1 MKTTTKS
8 LTFLISG
15 IIIVIAFLL
24 SGCGGSSSG
33 TNSNQY
39 LGQLP
44 DIAKKYL
51 EKIDNKKK
59 ELQASTDL
67 EKAFKLSKE
76 AKILG
81 KEADV
86 KIAEYLAGHPILNIP
101 FEQKADYRFKI
112 KKVRVE
118 RASTL
123 RIHFIAN
130 VLITKD
136 ILNSW
141 GNPPGF
147 SNHFFAYVKA
157 VDKEGNSL
165 TRRYSVFGSRGRGP
179 FKANMETEL
188 YGSLNGP
195 ANLAN
200 FDKLVFVSREDYNKK
215 R

>member
-1 MKTTTKS
+1 MKTTTNS
-8 LTFLISG
+8 LAFLFSG
-15 IIIVIAFLL
+15 IIIAFFL
-24 SGCGGSSSG
+24 SGCGGSSSSG
-33 TNSNQY
+33 TSSNQY
-39 LGQLP
+39 LGKLP
-44 DIAKKYL
+44 GIAKKYK
-51 EKIDNKKK
+51 EEIGNKKK

-76 AKILG
+76 AKILA
-81 KEADV
+81 KEAGE

-101 FEQKADYRFKI
+101 FEQKPDDRFKI

-118 RASTL
+118 RASKS

-157 VDKEGNSL
+157 VNKEGNSL
-165 TRRYSVFGSRGRGP
+165 TRRYGVFGSRVRGP

-188 YGSLNGP
+188 YGSLDGP
-195 ANLAN
+195 ADLVN
-200 FDKLVFVSREDYNKK
+200 FDKLVFISKEEYKK

>member
-1 MKTTTKS
+1 MKITTKS
-8 LTFLISG
+8 LVFLFSE
-15 IIIVIAFLL
+15 IILAFFLL
-24 SGCGGSSSG
+24 GCGESS
-33 TNSNQY
+33 THTNQY

-44 DIAKKYL
+44 GIAKKYKD
-51 EKIDNKKK
+51 KIGNKKK

-67 EKAFKLSKE
+67 EKAFKISKE
-76 AKILG
+76 TKILA
-81 KEADV
+81 KEADI

-101 FEQKADYRFKI
+101 FEQKPNNRFKI

-118 RASTL
+118 RASKS
-123 RIHFIAN
+123 RIHFTAN

-136 ILNSW
+136 ILNKW

-165 TRRYSVFGSRGRGP
+165 TRRYGVLGSKGRGP
-179 FKANMETEL
+179 FKANTKAKM
-188 YGSLNGP
+188 YGSLDGP
-195 ANLAN
+195 ADLAN
-200 FDKLVFVSREDYNKK
+200 FDKLVFISKDDYNKK